1 MKMDNK
7 TTLALIELA
16 TVVILAVK
24 DIVLKKI
31 ECNNQR
37 LEG

>member
-7 TTLALIELA
+7 TTLA
-16 TVVILAVK
+16 ILAVK

>member
-1 MKMDNK
+1 MDNK

-16 TVVILAVK
+16 TVAILAVK

>member
-7 TTLALIELA
+7 TTLA
-16 TVVILAVK
+16 ILTVK

>member
-16 TVVILAVK
+16 TIAISAVR